1 MRTNVAAS
9 VRARLQNRAKDE
21 RRPFQELLQYYG
33 LERFL
38 FRLSRSSHR
47 DQFILKGA
55 LMLRVWDATSSRP
68 TRDIDFLAFTDND
81 IEAVKSIVV
90 EICNQDSDDDGVIF
104 DSATV
109 TGERIK
115 EDADYEGIRI
125 KFIGFL
131 ERARIP
137 MQIDIAFGDVMH
149 PDAVNAD
156 YPTLLDT
163 PAPML
168 RVYPRDTV
176 IAEKFQAMVHLGT
189 LNSRMKDFYDIWLV
203 SRQFDFDGGSL
214 ADAVEG
220 TFKNRETRIETEP
233 VALTSD
239 FSSSEDK
246 QKQWTAFLRKSQIA
260 GAPPTFGDVAIALRE
275 FLLPIAR
282 SLAESR
288 EFNSTWTP
296 PGPWTEG

>member
-1 MRTNVAAS
+1 MSPNVAAS
-9 VRARLQNRAKDE
+9 VRARLQNRARKE
-21 RRPFQELLQYYG
+21 GRPFQELLQYYG

-38 FRLSRSSHR
+38 WRLSRSPHR
-47 DQFILKGA
+47 DKFILKGA
-55 LMLRVWDATSSRP
+55 LLLRVWDASSSRP
-68 TRDIDFLAFTDND
+68 TRDIDLLGFTNND
-81 IEAVKSIVV
+81 IEAIKAIVV
-90 EICNQDSDDDGVIF
+90 ELCKAASDDDGVVF
-104 DSATV
+104 DPATV

-125 KFIGFL
+125 KFVGFL

-149 PDAVNAD
+149 PAASDAQ

-163 PAPML
+163 PAPTL
-168 RVYPRDTV
+168 RVYPRETV

-189 LNSRMKDFYDIWLV
+189 LNSRMKDFYDVWLL
-203 SRQFDFDGGSL
+203 SRQFDFDGPSL
-214 ADAVEG
+214 AGAVAG
-220 TFKNRETRIETEP
+220 TFNNRQTQMEIEP

-239 FSSSEDK
+239 FYDSEDK
-246 QKQWTAFLRKSQIA
+246 QKQWAAFLRKSQMA
-260 GAPPTFGDVAIALRE
+260 SAPPKFGDVAIALRD

-288 EFNSTWTP
+288 EFNSTWSP